1 MNYAN
6 TAGNLQQFGRNG
18 DTMLVHMSPQ
28 EVGGLQTLARRHGT
42 SLTVNPQTGLP
53 EAFNLK
59 SLLPTIAGAGL
70 MMIPGMQPLSAAM
83 ITGGLGALMTGDLG
97 QGLMMGLGAAGGAG
111 LAGSVAN
118 LASPAAAAAGTAGQA
133 AAGVVPGAT
142 IPASAL
148 TAGSTMA
155 PAAAAPTLASTAGE
169 LGMANAFNPLTGAPL
184 TATTAQAA
192 PMGMFNQFNTAGLP
206 SGSLLSPDKI
216 AGPGIQ
222 LRPDNFS
229 PVDSNLFGFEGA
241 GSGQG
246 VTTESIELAGAAQT
260 PRADAALQPY
270 GTTLAETRSPFD
282 KMKSG
287 FGNLMDDTSQIP
299 GFLMDNKMEL
309 AMAAA
314 PMLMPEE
321 QKFESPVSDAMIR
334 PYELDVI
341 NTSGLG
347 SDYRPG
353 STAERQMLE
362 YKYRAGTP
370 YRAAKGGI
378 ISYQEG
384 GEVAVD
390 SDVVDSNVEA
400 GPDLLG
406 MSVDRIAAN
415 PTFRAIAD
423 VQRAAGLN
431 TGLQNVNFAPS
442 AVVNRPVPQP
452 REPLGYK
459 PIDYGVKM
467 PEAPKTA
474 LSGIASGIASLD
486 PKTANWYAS
495 RGLTPPTIIG
505 YDSRG
510 QAIYSSRPQHLNNNT
525 ILGGLGGYGY
535 YAGGGEVEQSRM
547 LRGPGDGVSDSIPA
561 IIGERQPARLADGE
575 YVVDARTVAEL
586 GNGSSEAGAKKLK
599 AMVDRVHGDIKKAK
613 RGKDSNADRHLP
625 A

>member
-42 SLTVNPQTGLP
+42 SLTINPQTGLP
-53 EAFNLK
+53 EAFSLK
-59 SLLPTIAGAGL
+59 NLLPMVAGAALTPFTG
-70 MMIPGMQPLSAAM
+70 PLGAAM

-118 LASPAAAAAGTAGQA
+118 LASPAATAAAGTAGQA
-133 AAGVVPGAT
+133 AAGAIPGAT
-142 IPASAL
+142 IPTSAL
-148 TAGSTMA
+148 TSTAAAA
-155 PAAAAPTLASTAGE
+155 PAVTAPTLASTAGE
-169 LGMANAFNPLTGAPL
+169 IGMANTFNPLTGAQL
-184 TATTAQAA
+184 ATAPAQAA
-192 PMGMFNQFNTAGLP
+192 PMGMFNQFGT
-206 SGSLLSPDKI
+206 SGIPDAFSATQNI
-216 AGPGIQ
+216 APGIQ
-222 LRPDNFS
+222 FT
-229 PVDSNLFGFEGA
+229 DSLGA
-241 GSGQG
+241 QG
-246 VTTESIELAGAAQT
+246 ITPESLELAGAAPT
-260 PRADAALQPY
+260 PRLESALQPY
-270 GTTLAETRSPFD
+270 GTTSAESMSQFD
-282 KMKSG
+282 RMKSG
-287 FGNLMDDTSQIP
+287 FGNLMEDKSQVP
-299 GFLMDNKMEL
+299 GFLMDNKMNL

-314 PMLMPEE
+314 PMLMPEPME
-321 QKFESPVSDAMIR
+321 YESPVSDDMIR
-334 PYELDVI
+334 PYDLEVI

-347 SDYRPG
+347 SEYRPG

-370 YRAAKGGI
+370 YKAAKAAKGGLA
-378 ISYQEG
+378 SYQEG
-384 GEVAVD
+384 GEVTVD
-390 SDVVDSNVEA
+390 ADVDVEA
-400 GPDLLG
+400 GPDVIG

-431 TGLQNVNFAPS
+431 TGLQGLNFAPS
-442 AVVNRPVPQP
+442 FASRTPENRQVPQP
-452 REPLGYK
+452 RAPLGYRS
-459 PIDYGVKM
+459 IDYGVKM
-467 PEAPKTA
+467 PEISKST
-474 LSGIASGIASLD
+474 LGGIADLD
-486 PKTANWYAS
+486 PQIAKWYTS
-495 RGLTPPTIIG
+495 RGLTPPNIIG
-505 YDSRG
+505 YDVRG
-510 QAIYSSRPQHLNNNT
+510 QAIYDSAPKHNAL
-525 ILGGLGGYGY
+525 IGGLNRIQLAGMPSNYNYRY

-575 YVVDARTVAEL
+575 YVIDARTVAEL

-625 A
+625 V